1 MGVRLSGVSKSW
13 GRPVLRAM
21 DLHVEKGEIF
31 ALLGPSGCGKTTALR
46 IVAGLETPDEGTV
59 HVDGQLVAGPGTA
72 LPPEARQLG
81 MVFQSYA
88 VWPHMNVLENV
99 AWPLRL
105 RKVPDADVV
114 ARAAL
119 SRVRLDGFADRWPG
133 TLSGGQQ
140 QRVAIARSLATRPR
154 VLLLDEPLS
163 NLDAG
168 LREEL
173 RDQIAVL
180 AREAGLTVLLVTHD
194 QVEALSMCDR
204 VAVMS
209 DGVIQQVGAPR
220 DIYLRPR
227 TRFVAGFVGILNTL
241 PALRRSGRVELAG
254 LDAPGL
260 ESPGADGPVEIGFRP
275 ESARFA
281 AQGMPCAIQRTVY
294 RGAFSRHH
302 ALVGEHPVIV
312 DTREAPGPCLAITDA
327 WVLGD

>member
-1 MGVRLSGVSKSW
+1 MGVRLAGVSKSW

-21 DLHVEKGEIF
+21 NLHVKKGEIF

-88 VWPHMNVLENV
+88 VWPHMTVLENV

-105 RKVPDADVV
+105 RKVSDADTV

-119 SRVRLDGFADRWPG
+119 ARVRLDGFGDRWPG

-140 QRVAIARSLATRPR
+140 QRVAIARSLATKPR

-180 AREAGLTVLLVTHD
+180 AREANLTVLLVTHD
-194 QVEALSMCDR
+194 QEEALSMCDR
-204 VAVMS
+204 VAVMA

-220 DIYLRPR
+220 EIYLRPQ

-241 PALRRSGRVELAG
+241 PAMRVGGRIDLAG
-254 LDAPGL
+254 LDAPTL
-260 ESPGADGPVEIGFRP
+260 DATGADGPVEIGFRP

-281 AQGMPCAIQRTVY
+281 AHGVPCRIERSVY
-294 RGAFSRHH
+294 RGAFTRHH
-302 ALVGEHPVIV
+302 AVVGDRPVIV
-312 DTREAPGPCLAITDA
+312 DTRDAPGPCLVLTDA
-327 WVLGD
+327 WVLGA

>member
-1 MGVRLSGVSKSW
+1 MGVRLSGVTKAW
-13 GRPVLRAM
+13 GQPVLRAL
-21 DLHVEKGEIF
+21 DLHVQKGEIF

-46 IVAGLETPDEGTV
+46 IVAGLESPDTGTV
-59 HVDGQLVAGPGTA
+59 HVDGQLVAGPGTSV
-72 LPPEARQLG
+72 PTEARQLG

-105 RKVPDADVV
+105 RKVPDADAV

-119 SRVRLDGFADRWPG
+119 ARVRLDGFGDRWPG

-140 QRVAIARSLATRPR
+140 QRVAIARALATKPR

-194 QVEALSMCDR
+194 QEEALSMCDR
-204 VAVMS
+204 VAVMAQ
-209 DGVIQQVGAPR
+209 GVIQQVGAPR
-220 DIYLRPR
+220 ELYHRPK
-227 TRFVAGFVGILNTL
+227 TRFVANFVGILNTL
-241 PALRRSGRVELAG
+241 AAERRGGHVTL
-254 LDAPGL
+254 PGL
-260 ESPGADGPVEIGFRP
+260 AAPIESAGPDGPIEVGFRP

-281 AQGMPCAIQRTVY
+281 AEGLPCAVERSVY

-302 ALVGEHPVIV
+302 ARVCDRTVVIDSRDAV
-312 DTREAPGPCLAITDA
+312 GPCLTLTDA
-327 WVLGD
+327 WVLED